1 MDIFCLLK
9 MKGFTSSDFAKYHP
23 GGALGK
29 RLYLRVSDLI
39 KNNEVPVVAS
49 SASIAEV
56 IMEISERRL
65 GATAVVDHEE
75 KLVGIITD
83 GDVRRMLNKTLN
95 IASLTAN
102 DIMGIHPKTI
112 HIDAMAIEA
121 LDTLESNNISQI
133 LVVDDQDHYRGV
145 VHLHDLIKEGIF

>member
-1 MDIFCLLK
+1 
-9 MKGFTSSDFAKYHP
+9 
-23 GGALGK
+23 
-29 RLYLRVSDLI
+29 
-39 KNNEVPVVAS
+39 
-49 SASIAEV
+49 
-56 IMEISERRL
+56 MEISERRL

-133 LVVDDQDHYRGV
+133 LVVDNQDHYRGV